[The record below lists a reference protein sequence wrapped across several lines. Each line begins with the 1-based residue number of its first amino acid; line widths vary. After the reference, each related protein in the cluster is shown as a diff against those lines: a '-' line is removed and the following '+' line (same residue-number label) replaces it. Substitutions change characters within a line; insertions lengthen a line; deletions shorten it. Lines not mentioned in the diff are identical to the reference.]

1 MKLHYQ
7 REFHFNYLL
16 VKFNLMK
23 CLLLVV
29 FNFRKHF
36 INLVLSHWYP
46 HQFFKQE
53 ILLVWLDLI
62 LIFPWFHLYFLD
74 FFYHQIIPK
83 IKYFTYNASYITS
96 SSSYIFLFSLAIFFS
111 SSIYSL
117 IFFLLPKRVFL
128 VFFTL
133 GTFLILMV
141 TWNKYFTIFMV
152 FRVF

>member
-23 CLLLVV
+23 CLILVV

-74 FFYHQIIPK
+74 FFYHQILPN

>member
-23 CLLLVV
+23 CLLLVA

-74 FFYHQIIPK
+74 FFYHQILPN

>member
-74 FFYHQIIPK
+74 FFYHQILPN